1 MPTIEVGRVCVKLN
15 GRETGQRCVIVDVI
29 DKNFVLVTG
38 PQKIS
43 GVRRRRTNVKH
54 IEPTEDTIDIKK
66 GASDEDV
73 AKAIGKGKK
82 ADAFKEEV
90 LPKQVLVTV
99 REIPGKNMDSAHQ

>member
-38 PQKIS
+38 PPKIS

-54 IEPTEDTIDIKK
+54 IEPTEDTIEIKK

-73 AKAIGKGKK
+73 SKAIGKGKK
-82 ADAFKEEV
+82 AESFKEAV
-90 LPKQVLVTV
+90 LPKQILVT
-99 REIPGKNMDSAHQ
+99 A

>member
-15 GRETGQRCVIVDVI
+15 GRETGLKCVIVDVI

-38 PQKIS
+38 PQKLS

-54 IEPTEDTIDIKK
+54 LEPTEDTLEIKK

-73 AKAIGKGKK
+73 AKAIGRGKR
-82 ADAFKEEV
+82 ADAFKEAV
-90 LPKQVLVTV
+90 LPKQVLVT
-99 REIPGKNMDSAHQ
+99 A